1 MLTYYVEKTTMTY
14 SPMIR
19 HLFDAVIIASIDK
32 EL

>member
-1 MLTYYVEKTTMTY
+1 MLTYYFEKMTVTY

-19 HLFDAVIIASIDK
+19 HLFDTNIIVSTDK